1 MKQKSLIFCIIIILF
16 IFFCI
21 YCSHILNKVNDIEG
35 FQPFTDTNILTNFS
49 TINGQPTNK
58 SIIANEI
65 VTGINNH
72 EKLLNIYNNE
82 NCDPFLIDNNGLP
95 INSTNNTCAN
105 YAGCMPTE
113 TKQCAINEPLAYF
126 KIYTENDKVLM
137 NNVTDPPKSYLLF
150 ALNILPYLVG
160 HDKKIKNAYNHYN
173 PYPNINDIEELINQI
188 FNNYDQTRKYPC
200 TEVYVLWYL
209 VDYVRYQDYYI
220 TENIIKSK
228 TDEII
233 NIYKK

>member
-1 MKQKSLIFCIIIILF
+1 MILF

-21 YCSHILNKVNDIEG
+21 YCSHIFNKVNDIEN
-35 FQPFTDTNILTNFS
+35 FQPFTDTEILKNFN

-82 NCDPFLIDNNGLP
+82 TCDPFLIDNNGLP
-95 INSTNNTCAN
+95 INSTNNTCPS
-105 YAGCMPTE
+105 YASCMPTDK
-113 TKQCAINEPLAYF
+113 KQCAINEPLAYF
-126 KIYTENDKVLM
+126 TIYTENDKTIM
-137 NNVTDPPKSYLLF
+137 SNNSNPPKSYLAF

-160 HDKKIKNAYNHYN
+160 HDKKIKMS
-173 PYPNINDIEELINQI
+173 YPEYITYPSIDDIQELIDQI
-188 FNNYDQTRKYPC
+188 FNNFDQTRQYPC

-220 TENIIKSK
+220 TKYVVQNK
-228 TDEII
+228 TNEIL